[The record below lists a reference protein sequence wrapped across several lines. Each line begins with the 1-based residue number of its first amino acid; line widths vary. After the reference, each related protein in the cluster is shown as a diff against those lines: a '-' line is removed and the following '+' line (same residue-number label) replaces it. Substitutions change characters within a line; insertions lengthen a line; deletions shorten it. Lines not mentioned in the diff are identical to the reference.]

1 MKLVQVTRTIILL
14 AIGVLALPAAATFSI
29 VAYDSATGEVGV
41 AVQSCVFSVGP
52 PVAWARGGVGALAT
66 QAQTNESYGPRG
78 LDLMAQGLSP
88 KEALNKLLEDDEARE
103 SRQIALI
110 DVQGNTA
117 AFTGGSC
124 MSWAGDA
131 QGANFS
137 CQGNILASGQVL
149 MGMITAFTSNPDAE
163 LSLRMILALEA
174 AQAAGG
180 DSRGQQSAAIVVGRH
195 HPDHPEYRER
205 YVHLQVEDH
214 ETPIAELMRLYDMHE
229 AQNLSVAH
237 LRFADLYEKSG
248 NTEAAA
254 LERERVGQSLARA
267 LERNDTDAG
276 TLNALAWSCAINDVY
291 LSESL
296 EAARRAT
303 KLEPEDSNIL
313 DTLAEV
319 HFRLG
324 DAEKA
329 IEVIEQALE
338 LAPGDAYL
346 NEQLQRFQAGG
357 DE

>member
-1 MKLVQVTRTIILL
+1 MQMALALVLFAT
-14 AIGVLALPAAATFSI
+14 AALALPPAGTFSI
-29 VAYDSATGEVGV
+29 VAYDAVTGEVGV

-52 PVAWARGGVGALAT
+52 PVAWARGGVGAVAT

-78 LDLMAQGLSP
+78 LDLMAAGLSP
-88 KEALNKLLEDDEARE
+88 KEALDKLLDGDEARE
-103 SRQIALI
+103 SRQLALI
-110 DVQGNTA
+110 DAKGNTA

-149 MGMITAFTSNPDAE
+149 MGMIQAFTANPDAE

-214 ETPIAELMRLYDMHE
+214 ETPIAELLRLYDMHE

-237 LRFADLYEKSG
+237 LRFADLYEESG
-248 NTEAAA
+248 NMEAAE
-254 LERERVGQSLARA
+254 LERRRVGQSLARA
-267 LERNDTDAG
+267 LKREDTDAG
-276 TLNALAWSCAINDVY
+276 TLNALAWSCAIHDVY
-291 LSESL
+291 LNDCL

-303 KLEPEDSNIL
+303 ELEPEDSNIL

-319 HFRLG
+319 YYRLG
-324 DAEKA
+324 NTEKA
-329 IEVIEQALE
+329 IEVIDKALKI
-338 LAPGDAYL
+338 APEDAYL
-346 NEQLQRFQAGG
+346 SEQRARFLAG
-357 DE
+357 EE